1 MKKYSLSEAE
11 DLLIGKRGTK
21 VREAYEIQLKLGM
34 MGDLIRNVREKKNMT
49 QAELGEKIGVR
60 KAQISRLEN
69 SNGNMRLDTILKI
82 FDALEAQVNFSVSI

>member
-21 VREAYEIQLKLGM
+21 AREEFEIQLKLGM
-34 MGDLIRNVREKKNMT
+34 MGDLIRNARVKRSMT
-49 QAELGEKIGVR
+49 QAELGQKIGVK

-69 SNGNMRLDTILKI
+69 SRGNMQLDTILKI
-82 FDALEAQVNFSVSI
+82 FDALDAQVNFSISI